1 MHTPQEKTSAFD
13 IIKNYMPAIVMIGAG
28 FVSIILTWK
37 AVGDNTNG
45 LKELRDQVT
54 RQYSTQREMND
65 KTNKEVD
72 NLKLWVEHE
81 KGRQEGYKQAQQEKQ

>member
-1 MHTPQEKTSAFD
+1 METPENRTTAFD

-28 FVSIILTWK
+28 FVSLVLTWK
-37 AVGDNTNG
+37 NVSDTAIG
-45 LKELRDQVT
+45 LKELKEQVS

-72 NLKLWVEHE
+72 VLKLWVEYQKGYQQAVKE
-81 KGRQEGYKQAQQEKQ
+81 KK

>member
-1 MHTPQEKTSAFD
+1 MQTPHDKTSAFD

-45 LKELRDQVT
+45 LKELREQVT

-72 NLKLWVEHE
+72 ELKLWRA
-81 KGRQEGYKQAQQEKQ
+81 RQEGYKQGQDSRK